1 MTRNEIIELFLK
13 ERDYEK
19 SVFGEYRNLSELSFP
34 SFLIFLKQ
42 YIDKA
47 IQAYT
52 EKWDS
57 ELPPWLV
64 GCIEMEDSKG
74 NPFGPAGTAP
84 VKAYEEVIKIM
95 ALAGAALETY
105 TEIDASKW
113 RENPK
118 EDALKWKQN

>member
-19 SVFGEYRNLSELSFP
+19 SVFGDYKNLPELSFP

-42 YIDKA
+42 YADKA
-47 IQAYT
+47 LQAYT
-52 EKWDS
+52 EKWDN
-57 ELPPWLV
+57 ELPPWLR
-64 GCIEMEDSKG
+64 GCAEMSTQG
-74 NPFGPAGTAP
+74 SAP

-105 TEIDASKW
+105 TDIDAKKW
-113 RENPK
+113 RENP
-118 EDALKWKQN
+118 EVDAKKWK

>member
-1 MTRNEIIELFLK
+1 MRRNEIIELFLK

-19 SVFGEYRNLSELSFP
+19 SVFGDYKDLPELSFP

-42 YIDKA
+42 YADKA
-47 IQAYT
+47 LQAYT

-57 ELPPWLV
+57 ELPPWLK
-64 GCIEMEDSKG
+64 GCREMGDCQGTPKG
-74 NPFGPAGTAP
+74 SAP

-105 TEIDASKW
+105 TDIDASKW
-113 RENPK
+113 RERP
-118 EDALKWKQN
+118 EMDARKWK

>member
-19 SVFGEYRNLSELSFP
+19 AVFGDYKDLAELSFP

-47 IQAYT
+47 MQAYT
-52 EKWDS
+52 EKWDT
-57 ELPPWLV
+57 ELPPWLQ
-64 GCIEMEDSKG
+64 GCREIGDCKG
-74 NPFGPAGTAP
+74 TSNGSAP

-113 RENPK
+113 REHPK
-118 EDALKWKQN
+118 QDALKWKRN

>member
-1 MTRNEIIELFLK
+1 MRLNDVIQIYLK

-19 SVFGEYRNLSELSFP
+19 SAFGDYKNLSELSFP

-42 YIDKA
+42 YVDKA

-52 EKWDS
+52 EKWDT
-57 ELPPWLV
+57 ELPPWLES
-64 GCIEMEDSKG
+64 CSERNSSTPK
-74 NPFGPAGTAP
+74 AAAP

-105 TEIDASKW
+105 TELNASKW

-118 EDALKWKQN
+118 EDAKKWKYD